1 MSFDD
6 PIYLDRTSLELLM
19 DDTDQHRICW
29 MYHDVLSDPKIAW
42 MFDRYAGK
50 GTPMRE
56 AWTTMA
62 WVAAAQ
68 QEDSFYL
75 LFKWYADFYG
85 PPQRGDLYLVE
96 RDQGPGGELRV
107 RYLNMYFQHKL
118 GPQGRAWCASFLGRV
133 SQNASGFFGETDFE
147 SNVVGKLIRVLEI
160 NPGREL
166 EAFDRYLK
174 SRDDLAK
181 GQQCATIS
189 AYFQAVQAVGEI
201 IYDMVVTDGGETRVH
216 HMHARELLEILNR
229 ISDETTGAEDK
240 RIGQTAEVFREL
252 SGAFLPP
259 PLQAPHL
266 SRTTGR
272 AMMSRT
278 EEGLLRWLRVGGNNG
293 RRLLRELYW
302 RVAPDRVWDVF
313 HRWQGEVFFTVVR
326 RPIVRGM
333 PRGVYLLAR
342 FEDQTGMDVTDLFW
356 LENLSVATIHLCEG
370 EFFDELMDQLLE
382 GPVRDAAMA
391 GGGWQAGDFTARTIV
406 RLKQAFDRTVRG
418 LR

>member
-42 MFDRYAGK
+42 MFDKYAGK
-50 GTPMRE
+50 GTPIRDG
-56 AWTTMA
+56 WTTMA

-96 RDQGPGGELRV
+96 RDQGPDGELRV
-107 RYLNMYFQHKL
+107 RYLNMDFQHKL

-174 SRDDLAK
+174 ARDDLSK

-189 AYFQAVQAVGEI
+189 AYFQV
-201 IYDMVVTDGGETRVH
+201 
-216 HMHARELLEILNR
+216 
-229 ISDETTGAEDK
+229 
-240 RIGQTAEVFREL
+240 
-252 SGAFLPP
+252 
-259 PLQAPHL
+259 
-266 SRTTGR
+266 
-272 AMMSRT
+272 
-278 EEGLLRWLRVGGNNG
+278 
-293 RRLLRELYW
+293 LY
-302 RVAPDRVWDVF
+302 V
-313 HRWQGEVFFTVVR
+313 
-326 RPIVRGM
+326 M
-333 PRGVYLLAR
+333 
-342 FEDQTGMDVTDLFW
+342 
-356 LENLSVATIHLCEG
+356 
-370 EFFDELMDQLLE
+370 
-382 GPVRDAAMA
+382 
-391 GGGWQAGDFTARTIV
+391 
-406 RLKQAFDRTVRG
+406 
-418 LR
+418 